1 MVAKKK
7 LSSLIADLTKDSDS
21 KTIEVTD
28 SESSEVTDSVI
39 LAEQQLE
46 ELFHDSST
54 SHEQEVKQVDNQQTV
69 EVTESVSEP
78 KYLTLERKEA
88 RITQSQVESLARLS
102 RDLNRKRKG
111 QGERITENTLI
122 RVAIALLVSRQDE
135 IQGITEEELMKS
147 LGL

>member
-21 KTIEVTD
+21 KTVEVTD

>member
-7 LSSLIADLTKDSDS
+7 LSSLIADLPKDSDS